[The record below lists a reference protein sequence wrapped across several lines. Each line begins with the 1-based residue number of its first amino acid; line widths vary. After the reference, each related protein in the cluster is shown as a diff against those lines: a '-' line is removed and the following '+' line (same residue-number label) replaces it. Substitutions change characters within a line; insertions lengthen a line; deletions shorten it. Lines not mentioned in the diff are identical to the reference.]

1 MFGGEG
7 EENRGEE
14 ENCAV
19 GRRVE
24 RKRLQLV
31 LNDLYGLE
39 LAPPSYRHNI
49 WVLRSTRVE
58 ILRARECG
66 VKLWMLAH
74 AGQPSRKPGTPG
86 NAI

>member
-49 WVLRSTRVE
+49 WVLRSTR
-58 ILRARECG
+58 ECG

-74 AGQPSRKPGTPG
+74 TGQPSRKPGTPG